1 MRKSKIKLTVK
12 KTFDACKS
20 ACARKIRFRAAESYA
35 GMSERR
41 ILKITNNNFKY
52 RQFNAKFTNKAI
64 PRPIRVKRVM
74 EQLQLD
80 LVDMRSQAV
89 EYNGKSYRYILS
101 LMDIFSRF
109 HWLVPLKRNFASNV
123 AFYLNRIFMEH
134 RPPDKLQTDN
144 GGEFKKDVIKV
155 NKYNLD
161 ITLIFGKC
169 GLCVIFFKELF
180 SQNFFHLTP
189 HRRFNDL
196 QVLKRKNFPY
206 FYNLLQMLL

>member
-1 MRKSKIKLTVK
+1 MRKSKRKETVK
-12 KTFDACKS
+12 KTFDASKS
-20 ACARKIRFRAAESYA
+20 AGARKIGFLAVESYA
-35 GMSERR
+35 GMSEKR
-41 ILKITNNNFKY
+41 IVKITNNFKY

-74 EQLQLD
+74 EQVQLD

-109 HWLVPLKRNFASNV
+109 HWLVPWQIKFASHV
-123 AFYLNRIFMEH
+123 AFHLNRMFMEH
-134 RPPDKLQTDN
+134 EPPDRLQKDN

-169 GLCVIFFKELF
+169 GLCVIFSKSF
-180 SQNFFHLTP
+180 SHKIFSI
-189 HRRFNDL
+189 
-196 QVLKRKNFPY
+196 
-206 FYNLLQMLL
+206 